1 MPGAD
6 VPAVVDN
13 PYMGSQAFGEVD
25 AANFFGRERVVERLV
40 ARLGTNGTAG
50 RFVALVG
57 PSGCGKSSVVRAG
70 LLPGDPPRRHPRF
83 GRLVR
88 RGDHLRGRPFE
99 ELASG
104 LSAIA
109 IDPPVDLLDRLT
121 DGRAGVR
128 HVLHD
133 VLPADQ
139 SQLVLVIDQ
148 FEEVFTHGGLPAA
161 QPFLDALADAVLDR
175 RSRLRLILTIR
186 EDFYDRPLSNH
197 AFGELLR
204 EGAELV
210 AAMSPEELP
219 AQRSNDRRH
228 APASDSSQGW
238 SLRSWP
244 MSRTTPPPCRCCS
257 MR

>member
-1 MPGAD
+1 MLERALRGIGAPGNRPPVDVPVAVADLIDQATALRPGDRLQDASAFVGALHDAVDSASASVPGAD

-70 LLPGDPPRRHPRF
+70 LLPAI
-83 GRLVR
+83 R
-88 RGDHLRGRPFE
+88 RGAIPGSDDWFVVEITSRGRPFE

-161 QPFLDALADAVLDR
+161 QPFLDVWRTRCSIGGAAFVSS
-175 RSRLRLILTIR
+175 SR
-186 EDFYDRPLSNH
+186 
-197 AFGELLR
+197 FG
-204 EGAELV
+204 
-210 AAMSPEELP
+210 
-219 AQRSNDRRH
+219 
-228 APASDSSQGW
+228 
-238 SLRSWP
+238 
-244 MSRTTPPPCRCCS
+244 RTSTTAR
-257 MR
+257 